1 MDPTTRMAAK
11 PERFRAADVCQ
22 LADVQPYELRSWEAE
37 FADLGQAA
45 PGGGARVYG
54 RGDVERVL
62 QIRALVKGEGLT
74 LAGARRR
81 LEETES
87 ETAPSGDFTLVDA
100 ATRAR
105 LRSVRER
112 LVGLLTLLDRPLE
125 PAGFT
130 LVAATASASRD
141 GSAKNSRRGK
151 R

>member
-1 MDPTTRMAAK
+1 MAAN

-45 PGGGARVYG
+45 PGGGARVY
-54 RGDVERVL
+54 RRVDLERVL

-81 LEETES
+81 LEETA
-87 ETAPSGDFTLVDA
+87 TDAPSPADFALVDA

-112 LVGLLTLLDRPLE
+112 LAGLLTLLDRPLE

-141 GSAKNSRRGK
+141 GSTKHGRRGK